1 MSNFTVPV
9 GISNRHIHVSNDD
22 LITLFGEGATL
33 TIKKDLSQKG
43 QYAAEETVTI
53 VGPKGKIAGV
63 RILGP
68 CRKQTQVEISRTDS
82 FALGVAPPVRDS
94 GNLVGSAA
102 LKVIGPKGEIDI
114 PEGCIIAKRHIH
126 MSLEDAENT
135 GLKDKDIVSVRV
147 DGERGII
154 FNEVL
159 IRVNKD
165 FSLEM
170 HIDTDE
176 ANAAALKNGDVV
188 TLLK

>member
-1 MSNFTVPV
+1 M
-9 GISNRHIHVSNDD
+9 
-22 LITLFGEGATL
+22 
-33 TIKKDLSQKG
+33 
-43 QYAAEETVTI
+43 TI

-94 GNLVGSAA
+94 GNLVGSAE

>member
-1 MSNFTVPV
+1 MSNFSVPV

-82 FALGVAPPVRDS
+82 FALGVTPPVRDS
-94 GNLVGSAA
+94 GNLAGSAS

>member
-9 GISNRHIHVSNDD
+9 GISNRHIHVSDDD

-53 VGPKGKIAGV
+53 VGSKGKIAGV

>member
-9 GISNRHIHVSNDD
+9 GISNRHIHVSDDD

-94 GNLVGSAA
+94 GNLAGSTA

>member
-1 MSNFTVPV
+1 MSNFSVPV

-82 FALGVAPPVRDS
+82 FALGVTPPVRDS
-94 GNLVGSAA
+94 GNLAGSAS

-154 FNEVL
+154 FNEAL

>member
-9 GISNRHIHVSNDD
+9 GISNRHIHVSDDD

-102 LKVIGPKGEIDI
+102 LKVIGTKGEIEI

>member
-1 MSNFTVPV
+1 
-9 GISNRHIHVSNDD
+9 
-22 LITLFGEGATL
+22 
-33 TIKKDLSQKG
+33 
-43 QYAAEETVTI
+43 
-53 VGPKGKIAGV
+53 
-63 RILGP
+63 
-68 CRKQTQVEISRTDS
+68 
-82 FALGVAPPVRDS
+82 
-94 GNLVGSAA
+94 
-102 LKVIGPKGEIDI
+102 
-114 PEGCIIAKRHIH
+114 

>member
-9 GISNRHIHVSNDD
+9 GISNRHIHVSDDD

-94 GNLVGSAA
+94 GNLVGSAE

>member
-9 GISNRHIHVSNDD
+9 GISNRHIHVSDDD